1 MDDQQRLKHFR
12 TIVGRV
18 WKMPT
23 AGDCMRFVNQEL
35 GEADSLAMK
44 LGFQGKEYLRN
55 NEVDANE
62 LDEKLELELGQ
73 AYMMLLSYASAVGVY
88 DMKRALWR
96 AMFHQYHKTKYHLD
110 DKKRLTG
117 QEASE
122 ALDLLNEIYKEQQ
135 DETWL
140 D

>member
-1 MDDQQRLKHFR
+1 
-12 TIVGRV
+12 
-18 WKMPT
+18 
-23 AGDCMRFVNQEL
+23 MRFVNQEL

-73 AYMMLLSYASAVGVY
+73 AYMMLLSYCSAVGVY

-96 AMFHQYHKTKYHLD
+96 AMFYQYYKTKYHLD
-110 DKKRLTG
+110 DEKRLTG

>member
-1 MDDQQRLKHFR
+1 MDDQQRLEHFR
-12 TIVGRV
+12 TMVGRV

-23 AGDCMRFVNQEL
+23 AGDCIRFVNQEL

-73 AYMMLLSYASAVGVY
+73 AYMMLLSYASAVEVY
-88 DMKRALWR
+88 DMRKALWR
-96 AMFHQYHKTKYHLD
+96 AMFYQYNKIKHHKD
-110 DKKRLTG
+110 EEKRLTWE
-117 QEASE
+117 EASE
-122 ALDLLNEIYKEQQ
+122 AFDYLHKEYNEQAK
-135 DETWL
+135 TWRR
-140 D
+140 